1 LCLFSF
7 INSHLLLKKTKYMA
21 INERATVEVQVNG
34 QQAKQELRDLESYA
48 NSLKGRLAEA
58 YKTGDTKQIK
68 KLEAELKKTNAELK
82 TMRTNARNIDV
93 VMQNLSTAG
102 PKELRQLLKD
112 INAKLNSGHI
122 KRGSAEWKM
131 YQERLKL
138 VNAELRK
145 INAEVKETQSW
156 LTRFNNGFSRWGG
169 LLASGAAAITGVSFA
184 LSKLRNNRDDKEDSA
199 ANLKAL
205 TGLDDKSIQWLTRQ
219 AEILSTTMDKT
230 GLRVTQSSKDILEAY
245 MLVGSNKP
253 ELLSDK
259 EALNAVTIETMR
271 LSAASKMDLAK
282 SVEATTTALNQ
293 YGAGAD
299 QAARYV
305 NVLAAGSKYGAANV
319 EQQTAAIL
327 KAGTMA
333 ASSNIS
339 LEELVATIE
348 MLGEKGLKN
357 EIAGTGL
364 KTFFTRLS
372 TGAVDTNPKVVGL
385 SVALDNL
392 NKKVEDAERQA
403 VGGGTTLLKKLFGDE
418 GMTTAMILAQNTEK
432 VKEYTRAVTG
442 TSVAMEQAAINS
454 DTAKAKRA
462 QYINQ
467 IKEAGIILM
476 EKLNPSLSALT
487 GWTTKLIK
495 AAPELIDWLQKYGKV
510 LAYAIIVVA
519 SYTAANKLQWFW
531 LNKVKTETGKYIVVQ
546 KLKEF
551 WDKAIAAS
559 TWLYIA
565 ATSALTGKIGQAKLA
580 MQAFFMILKMNPF
593 GAVATLI
600 VGVAGALYLYS
611 KRMSEAN
618 KRKRELNE
626 INLEAEKS
634 IGEEK
639 NKLEALRKVLE
650 DSKQSYGKRK
660 AALEEIQTIVPEY
673 HASLTEEGRL
683 INNNTQAL
691 DGYVEKLLLTAKQ
704 QAANAKLQEVL
715 NQRSEWIRENGSD
728 AMKFKS
734 LEWEIND
741 PSNMGKSLEELAV
754 TNSISP
760 TAYRVWS
767 AKKKQLDEEVRYYE
781 QMMQGYTNQL
791 MAIDE
796 KYKTNNN
803 NNDGNDDDKK
813 KCPRCGNNPC
823 TCTKDD
829 NKLTKAETDY
839 YKRITEIKN
848 RYLTDS
854 RMSQDDY
861 HKEMQDAEMQLLQ
874 DKLSVAGLE
883 PSERQ
888 KINNQLLDMEI
899 KMRDELEKKEEKRQQ
914 EAEKKR
920 KETSEQA
927 FSARE
932 RQYQLEIEDA
942 TMYHYQNKTSEES
955 YYQELKRIQDKYY
968 DDILNSTEYSE
979 EQKNKIRD
987 KKRQEDLDAEKK
999 AAEQKKNK
1007 EQQTYN
1013 ILEGLA
1019 TDYGNAIADVLT
1031 DSEVTF
1037 KDFLKE
1043 MLKASLDAL
1052 EKFMILKVAQRTI
1065 ANLGELGFWGLVKA
1079 AGEIALI
1086 TAAFETAKSAIGN
1099 FYTGGFTS
1107 PGEWDKPQGIVHS
1120 NEFVAN
1126 RFAVA
1131 NPEILPVLKLIDTA
1145 QKNNTVG
1152 KLTSQDVSGVLRN
1165 GGQNQAAAV
1174 EVIQATDPEIKQLIA
1189 ECTTVMQTVKKR
1201 FEKRIVAE
1209 TYLTGKGGINQA
1221 QKEYKKLD
1229 NNKSRN
1235 KQ

>member
-1 LCLFSF
+1 
-7 INSHLLLKKTKYMA
+7 MA

-58 YKTGDTKQIK
+58 YKAGDTKQIK

-82 TMRTNARNIDV
+82 TMRTNAKNIDFA
-93 VMQNLSTAG
+93 MQNLSLAG

-145 INAEVKETQSW
+145 INAEVQETQSW
-156 LTRFNNGFSRWGG
+156 LTRFNNGFSKWGG

-205 TGLDDKSIQWLTRQ
+205 TGLDDNSIKWLTRQ
-219 AEILSTTMDKT
+219 AEILSTAMDKT
-230 GLRVTQSSKDILEAY
+230 GLRVTQSSRDILEAY

-253 ELLSDK
+253 ELLNDK
-259 EALNAVTIETMR
+259 EALNAVTVETMR
-271 LSAASKMDLAK
+271 LSAASKMELAK

-305 NVLAAGSKYGAANV
+305 NVLAAGSKFGASNV

-327 KAGTMA
+327 KAGTIA

-339 LEELVATIE
+339 LEELVGTIE
-348 MLGEKGLKN
+348 MLGEKGMKN

-372 TGAVDTNPKVVGL
+372 TGAIDTNPKVVGL
-385 SVALDNL
+385 SVALENL
-392 NKKVEDAERQA
+392 NKKVEEAESQT

-418 GMTTAMILAQNTEK
+418 GMVTAMILTQNTEK
-432 VKEYTRAVTG
+432 VKEYTQAVTG

-487 GWTTKLIK
+487 GWTTRLIK

-531 LNKVKTETGKYIVVQ
+531 LNKVKTETGQYIVIQ

-551 WDKAIAAS
+551 WDKAITAS

-565 ATSALTGKIGQAKLA
+565 ATSALTGKTSQAKLA

-600 VGVAGALYLYS
+600 VGVAGALYLFT
-611 KRMSEAN
+611 RRASEAQ
-618 KRKRELNE
+618 RAQVLLNE
-626 INLEAEKS
+626 IQGDAAANIAAEKTEVKALYKVAKDETKSKEERLRAIKQLNEISPEYLGALNLETIGTDNARVAVDNYVKS
-634 IGEEK
+634 
-639 NKLEALRKVLE
+639 
-650 DSKQSYGKRK
+650 
-660 AALEEIQTIVPEY
+660 
-673 HASLTEEGRL
+673 
-683 INNNTQAL
+683 
-691 DGYVEKLLLTAKQ
+691 LLTLA
-704 QAANAKLQEVL
+704 
-715 NQRSEWIRENGSD
+715 
-728 AMKFKS
+728 
-734 LEWEIND
+734 EI
-741 PSNMGKSLEELAV
+741 E
-754 TNSISP
+754 
-760 TAYRVWS
+760 S
-767 AKKKQLDEEVRYYE
+767 AKSRLTDTDKQLDELRRKQNKYLEERDTFWGAVKTLPRNIGSMLTWGGVEDAGEKLNNNIEELEKQRE
-781 QMMQGYTNQL
+781 QL
-791 MAIDE
+791 KSFLEEKIEAKVEIDTA
-796 KYKTNNN
+796 TNNT
-803 NNDGNDDDKK
+803 DDQNDDDKK

-829 NKLTKAETDY
+829 NKFTKVEADY

-848 RYLTDS
+848 RYLSDS
-854 RMSQDDY
+854 RMSQEDY

-914 EAEKKR
+914 ETEKKR
-920 KETSEQA
+920 KENSEQA

-942 TMYHYQNKTSEES
+942 TMYHYQNKTSEEN

-987 KKRQEDLDAEKK
+987 KKRQEDLNAEKK

-1007 EQQTYN
+1007 EQQMYN
-1013 ILEGLA
+1013 VLEGLA

-1152 KLTSQDVSGVLRN
+1152 KLTSQDVSSVLRN

-1174 EVIQATDPEIKQLIA
+1174 EVIQTTDPEIKQLIA

-1221 QKEYKKLD
+1221 QKEYNRLN